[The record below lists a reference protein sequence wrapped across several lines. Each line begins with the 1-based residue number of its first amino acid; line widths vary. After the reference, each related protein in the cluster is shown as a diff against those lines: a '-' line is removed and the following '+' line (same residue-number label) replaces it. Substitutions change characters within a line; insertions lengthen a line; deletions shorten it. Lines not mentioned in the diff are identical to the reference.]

1 MILKEFTVFNELEFH
16 SMADFIGPS
25 KFMLR
30 TQIKNINIILSVHN
44 NILSL
49 FKVFSVSVTLGCLGR
64 KSFNVAFVLAVTL
77 FKYNTK
83 FSTYSAVCRF
93 FNSLFNLKMLLH
105 FGVVTELSLAYLISK
120 YIRLFFS
127 CSSIALK
134 KDVILF
140 PTYLKY
146 EV

>member
-1 MILKEFTVFNELEFH
+1 MH
-16 SMADFIGPS
+16 
-25 KFMLR
+25 
-30 TQIKNINIILSVHN
+30 
-44 NILSL
+44 
-49 FKVFSVSVTLGCLGR
+49 FKL
-64 KSFNVAFVLAVTL
+64 FNVAFVLAVTL

-105 FGVVTELSLAYLISK
+105 VGVVTELSLAYLISK

-134 KDVILF
+134 KDVTLF
-140 PTYLKY
+140 STAKAIFEKIDFRVMDSTNHNFHVDEKVSDHLDSAHVPKELICHVHPVFRMVRDMIKTLCA
-146 EV
+146 V